1 VRSEKVNEII
11 EELEELT
18 IRLANLIDKLEELK
32 DEG

>member
-1 VRSEKVNEII
+1 MRSEKVNEII